1 MGESS
6 ILTDGE
12 PVRLV
17 CLSVHHKNIGMF
29 MRHTTSKL
37 MFPLPLHNANSHRK
51 RGRRFGND
59 SQADIFVQL
68 PTPGQRREYSS
79 DKRRFRGSIKAEI
92 RRFFAKKHT
101 SAPHFPAW
109 GRGFN
114 RRLTK
119 SFSRIGSFL
128 CEREP
133 RFSRWA
139 IVLQL
144 PKMFPLLRGH

>member
-1 MGESS
+1 
-6 ILTDGE
+6 
-12 PVRLV
+12 
-17 CLSVHHKNIGMF
+17 
-29 MRHTTSKL
+29 

-109 GRGFN
+109 GRA
-114 RRLTK
+114 
-119 SFSRIGSFL
+119 SIGVSQNPFANWL
-128 CEREP
+128 I
-133 RFSRWA
+133 SN
-139 IVLQL
+139 
-144 PKMFPLLRGH
+144 K

>member
-29 MRHTTSKL
+29 MTHDFKAHV
-37 MFPLPLHNANSHRK
+37 PPDRK
-51 RGRRFGND
+51 RARRFGND

-109 GRGFN
+109 GRRFN
-114 RRLTK
+114 RRL
-119 SFSRIGSFL
+119 
-128 CEREP
+128 
-133 RFSRWA
+133 
-139 IVLQL
+139 
-144 PKMFPLLRGH
+144 

>member
-1 MGESS
+1 TEVRVGVVMGESS

-12 PVRLV
+12 PVLLV
-17 CLSVHHKNIGMF
+17 CLSVHQKNIGMF

-92 RRFFAKKHT
+92 RKFFAKKHT

-109 GRGFN
+109 DAA
-114 RRLTK
+114 
-119 SFSRIGSFL
+119 SIGVSQNPFANWL
-128 CEREP
+128 I
-133 RFSRWA
+133 SN
-139 IVLQL
+139 
-144 PKMFPLLRGH
+144 K